1 MYKADRREAKR
12 QRARYGPFGPG
23 ASHTR
28 ESSHAEVKKHIAKAR
43 IKLAR
48 RQARRIPGDI

>member
-1 MYKADRREAKR
+1 MYKTDIREGKRRK
-12 QRARYGPFGPG
+12 ARYGPFGPG

>member
-1 MYKADRREAKR
+1 MYKTDIREGKRRK
-12 QRARYGPFGPG
+12 ARYGQFGPG
-23 ASHTR
+23 ASLTR
-28 ESSHAEVKKHIAKAR
+28 EASHAEVKKHIAKAR